1 MPTLAPADIK
11 PRLVTLLSEKFGLPE
26 DEILAGATF
35 DELDIDS
42 LVLVELSLLVRKE
55 LGVVLAEG
63 DLQSSFQ
70 IEDAVAVVAAKGAQ
84 A

>member
-11 PRLVTLLSEKFGLPE
+11 TRLVTLLSEKFGLPE

-42 LVLVELSLLVRKE
+42 LILVELGLLVRKE
-55 LGVVLAEG
+55 LGIVLAEG
-63 DLQSSFQ
+63 DLQSSFR
-70 IEDAVAVVAAKGAQ
+70 IDDAVAVVAEKGGLA
-84 A
+84 

>member
-11 PRLVTLLSEKFGLPE
+11 TRLVTLLSEKFGLPE

-42 LVLVELSLLVRKE
+42 LILVELGLLVRKE
-55 LGVVLAEG
+55 LGIVLAEG
-63 DLQSSFQ
+63 DLKSSFR
-70 IEDAVAVVAAKGAQ
+70 IDDAVAVVAEKGGLA
-84 A
+84 

>member
-1 MPTLAPADIK
+1 MPTIAPADIK
-11 PRLVTLLSEKFGLPE
+11 TRLVTLLSTKFGLPE
-26 DEILAGATF
+26 EEILAGATF

-42 LVLVELSLLVRKE
+42 LILVELGLLVRKE

-63 DLQSSFQ
+63 DLQSSFR
-70 IEDAVAVVAAKGAQ
+70 IDDAVAVVAEKGGQ

>member
-11 PRLVTLLSEKFGLPE
+11 TRLVTLLSEKFGLPE

-42 LVLVELSLLVRKE
+42 LILVELGLLVRKE
-55 LGVVLAEG
+55 LGIVLAEG
-63 DLQSSFQ
+63 DLRSSFR
-70 IEDAVAVVAAKGAQ
+70 IDDAVAVVAEKGGLA
-84 A
+84 